1 MTKLLSALTSR
12 QVATAPDCQHNRLTA
27 EESGSGREGAQ
38 SMASKVRGEFNLFRI
53 AGVQI
58 AIDFS
63 WLIIFVLVLWG
74 LSSGYFPALHP
85 GYPTADYWLVGV
97 VGTILFFA
105 SIVIHELAHATV
117 GNLLGQPVH
126 RISLFIFGGMA
137 HLGHE
142 PTDANAE
149 LKIAAIGPITSIVL
163 GLIFLW
169 IARVIGATGPHP
181 MWSSVFQY
189 LGFINIALALFNL
202 LPGFPLDGG
211 RIVRAIQWRRTGDFR
226 RATALAADW
235 GRGIAYGLIG
245 LGALEI
251 FTGSLMGG
259 LWLIFIALFLKGA
272 ASSSYQSIIMEQVL
286 GSGRVSEIMVHNP
299 ETVEAGA
306 TIAEA
311 INQHFMRH
319 GYGAFPVTSNG
330 VPAGLLSL
338 RQVRDCRPEERAVRK
353 VSEIMRKREPS
364 IEISPSATVSQA
376 LRQMSDADTSR
387 LLVIQ
392 QDRLA
397 GLITRS
403 AIARYV
409 MLCSQ
414 LGFNNPHATPG
425 SPEAPIVTTASTIPP
440 PASSATG

>member
-1 MTKLLSALTSR
+1 
-12 QVATAPDCQHNRLTA
+12 
-27 EESGSGREGAQ
+27 
-38 SMASKVRGEFNLFRI
+38 MASKVRGEFNLFRV

-74 LSSGYFPALHP
+74 LSSGYFPSLHP
-85 GYPTADYWLVGV
+85 GYPTGEYWLVGV
-97 VGTILFFA
+97 VGTILFFS
-105 SIVIHELAHATV
+105 SIVIHELSHAMV
-117 GNLLGQPVH
+117 GNFLGQPVD

-142 PTDANAE
+142 PTNPNAE
-149 LKIAAIGPITSIVL
+149 LKIAAAGPITSIVL
-163 GLIFLW
+163 GIIFLW
-169 IARVIGATGPHP
+169 IARAIGPTGPYP

-211 RIVRAIQWRRTGDFR
+211 RIVRAIEWRRTGDFR
-226 RATALAADW
+226 RATGLAADW

-272 ASSSYQSIIMEQVL
+272 ATSSYQSIVMEQVL
-286 GSGRVSEIMVHNP
+286 GDGHVSEIMVHNP
-299 ETVEAGA
+299 ETVDADA
-306 TIAEA
+306 TVADTV
-311 INQHFMRH
+311 NQHFMHH
-319 GYGAFPVTSNG
+319 GYSGFPVVSDG
-330 VPAGLLSL
+330 AALGILSL
-338 RQVRDCRPEERAVRK
+338 RQVRDCPPEERAVHQVR
-353 VSEIMRKREPS
+353 EIMRKREPA
-364 IEISPSATVSQA
+364 IEISATATISQA
-376 LRQMSDADTSR
+376 LRQMSDADIGR

-409 MLCSQ
+409 MLRSQ
-414 LGFNNPHATPG
+414 LGFTNPHAEPG
-425 SPEAPIVTTASTIPP
+425 SPSAPIVTTATTIPP
-440 PASSATG
+440 SASAAS

>member
-1 MTKLLSALTSR
+1 
-12 QVATAPDCQHNRLTA
+12 
-27 EESGSGREGAQ
+27 
-38 SMASKVRGEFNLFRI
+38 MASNVRGEFNLFRV

-85 GYPTADYWLVGV
+85 GYPTSEYWLVGV
-97 VGTILFFA
+97 AGTILFFS
-105 SIVIHELAHATV
+105 SIVIHELSHAMV
-117 GNLLGQPVH
+117 GNYLGQPVD

-142 PTDANAE
+142 PTDPNAE
-149 LKIAAIGPITSIVL
+149 LKIAAAGPITSIVL

-169 IARVIGATGPHP
+169 IARAIGPNGPYP

-211 RIVRAIQWRRTGDFR
+211 RIVRAIEWRRTGDFR
-226 RATALAADW
+226 RATGLAADW
-235 GRGIAYGLIG
+235 GRGIAYGLIA

-272 ASSSYQSIIMEQVL
+272 ASSSYQSIVMEQVL
-286 GSGRVSEIMVHNP
+286 GNGHVSEIMVHNP
-299 ETVEAGA
+299 ETVEAEA
-306 TIAEA
+306 TVADA
-311 INQHFMRH
+311 INQHFMHH
-319 GYGAFPVTSNG
+319 GYSGFPVVSNG
-330 VPAGLLSL
+330 APVGILSL
-338 RQVRDCRPEERAVRK
+338 RQVRDCPPEERAVRK
-353 VSEIMRKREPS
+353 VSDIMRKREPA
-364 IEISPSATVSQA
+364 IEISPSATISQA
-376 LRQMSDADTSR
+376 LRQMSDADIGR

-409 MLCSQ
+409 MLRSQ
-414 LGFNNPHATPG
+414 LGFTNPHAEPG
-425 SPEAPIVTTASTIPP
+425 SPSAPIVTTASTIPP
-440 PASSATG
+440 SASAAG